1 MLVKRH
7 PEIETYIVMNNT
19 GYVDYSLGVRE
30 DGSTAIT
37 VERTTV
43 TQDDIDE
50 ATRSFL
56 RFNGFVEN
64 GILKF

>member
-1 MLVKRH
+1 
-7 PEIETYIVMNNT
+7 MNNT

-30 DGSTAIT
+30 DGSTAET